1 MALSTVEN
9 DVLNAV
15 KLRCFL
21 DLVWVAKGMPD
32 NDID

>member
-1 MALSTVEN
+1 LDLSLVSGMALSTVEN

-21 DLVWVAKGMPD
+21 GLVWVAK
-32 NDID
+32 